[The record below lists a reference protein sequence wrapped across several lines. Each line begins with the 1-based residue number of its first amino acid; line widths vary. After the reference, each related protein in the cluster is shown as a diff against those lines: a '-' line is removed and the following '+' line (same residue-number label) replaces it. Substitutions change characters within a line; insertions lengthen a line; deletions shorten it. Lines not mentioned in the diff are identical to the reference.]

1 MYSYSRMPYYYETDQ
16 MKIVHHSNYIRWF
29 EEARIAYFDNIGYD
43 FVKQERSGI
52 VCPVFS
58 VQAEYKN
65 MIRFGDSIRI
75 DTRLTE
81 YNGVRYGF
89 SYLVKHAGTGQ
100 ICCTGTS
107 THCLLDSDGKILK
120 IRTEYPETHELLCK
134 ALAMD
139 TLEV

>member
-52 VCPVFS
+52 VCPVLS

-65 MIRFGDSIRI
+65 MIRFGDKIQI
-75 DTRLTE
+75 TTRLTE

-89 SYLVKHAGTGQ
+89 SYLVENVQLGE
-100 ICCTGTS
+100 ICCKGKS
-107 THCLLDSDGKILK
+107 THCLLDPKGKIIK

-134 ALAMD
+134 ALAID
-139 TLEV
+139 ALEV